1 MFDLDKW
8 QEIFS
13 TISKNKLR
21 TFLTGFSVAWGI
33 FMLIILL
40 GSGNGLQH
48 GAENSF
54 AGDAINAIWI
64 NPGKTSLPYQGY
76 KPGREIIL
84 HNEDLNDIAQNIDGI
99 ENLSARK
106 YLYGVGQVTYG
117 SKTGNFDVLGCRP
130 GEKEAE
136 QIQLLGGRFINELD
150 IEEARKVACLGKDM
164 KVELFGDADPIGK
177 YVNINGIPFKV
188 VGWYMDE
195 GGERDVRRTW
205 VPLSTHQRV
214 FGFPNRID
222 RIVMTTGDATVAEA
236 NEIVEKLQT
245 RLSGRLKFDPE
256 DQRAIYIRNQAEN
269 FEKFAQLFTG
279 IRWFVVF
286 IGLGTIFAGV
296 VGVSNIMMIVVKE
309 RTKEIGIRKAMGATS
324 ASIISLIMQEAIFIT
339 TLAGYIGLTLGVLLL
354 ESVGQE
360 LEGNQFFQN
369 PEVDLPTAIYAT
381 LALIVAGSIAGLIP
395 ALRASKI
402 EPVVALRED

>member
-48 GAENSF
+48 GAENQF
-54 AGDAINAIWI
+54 ARDAVNSIWI
-64 NPGKTSLPYQGY
+64 NPGKTALPYDGY
-76 KPGREIIL
+76 KPGREIKL
-84 HNEDLNDIAQNIDGI
+84 KNDDLADIKQNIDGI
-99 ENLSARK
+99 YNLSARK
-106 YLYGVGQVTYG
+106 YLNGIQIITYKE
-117 SKTGNFDVLGCRP
+117 KTGSFDVLGCFP

-136 QIQLLGGRFINELD
+136 KIEMLGGRFINQLD
-150 IEEARKVACLGKDM
+150 LDEGRKVACLGSDM
-164 KVELFGDADPIGK
+164 KIELFGEKDPIGE
-177 YVNINGIPFKV
+177 YININGIPFKV
-188 VGWYMDE
+188 VGWYTDA

-205 VPLSTHQRV
+205 IPLTTHQKV
-214 FGFPNRID
+214 FGNPNRID

-236 NEIVEKLQT
+236 NEIVDQLRT
-245 RLSGRLKFDPE
+245 RLSTRLRFDE
-256 DQRAIYIRNQAEN
+256 NDERAVYIRNAAEN
-269 FEKFAQLFTG
+269 FQKFADLFLG
-279 IRWFVVF
+279 IRLFVVF
-286 IGLGTIFAGV
+286 IGLGTILAGV

-324 ASIISLIMQEAIFIT
+324 GSIISLIMQESIFIT
-339 TLAGYIGLTLGVLLL
+339 TIAGYIGLTLGVLLL
-354 ESVGQE
+354 ETVGSFIQ
-360 LEGNQFFQN
+360 GNDYFQN

-381 LALIVAGSIAGLIP
+381 LALIIAGSIAGLIP

-402 EPVVALRED
+402 EPVIALRED